1 MFLSSFARNVRTTGN
16 AGQIEKINLV
26 LNSQTYFYFI
36 TFIIVVFLNFIVEKN
51 FLLKYWFTSFSENDQ
66 LNWKTTA
73 RIHDGLSAAKLGLR

>member
-51 FLLKYWFTSFSENDQ
+51 FLLKY
-66 LNWKTTA
+66 
-73 RIHDGLSAAKLGLR
+73 